1 MVYNCHHC
9 KQQCKPVE
17 LGEEKLQDVDYHG
30 VACLTDV
37 EQAIY
42 EGMRICIECYEKEGG
57 IT

>member
-1 MVYNCHHC
+1 MVFICKHC

-17 LGEEKLQDVDYHG
+17 LSEETLQNVDYHG

-42 EGMRICIECYEKEGG
+42 EGMHICIECYEKEGG